1 MALELDAGDMDS
13 QIQDKVDAYRNNPA
27 ALQQR
32 YQMNQDLLDLLA
44 LQKIKSEKDAAKKQL
59 ALSMAQNPQTVKQ
72 QREAQLVEDTKKELT
87 ERVGGVMA
95 LRNAQQKNNLSRV
108 AAGQRPAVRTPV
120 AQQGVA
126 SQPTPNMARMAKGGI
141 VSFANGEEVEEAETQ
156 EEYEARV
163 KRADELLARAD
174 TTRQEF
180 AAMSDRDKKRI
191 LETIQDKRGFDEF
204 GRQVSRPF
212 RGISDLIAAPR
223 RAGARAIGTP
233 LRVIGAMNPA
243 ERFDSEEEAF
253 DAYSDA
259 NIPPLRELQK
269 PITLDSL
276 QPGPRDI
283 AVTSDAGVPM
293 LNEVN
298 PRASDGS
305 DISAPPP
312 AASAAVPTGQSPR
325 IAAPTLKEMV
335 DGASVFNFGKNIDRI
350 AYQDPTQTQA
360 GIANEAMRQQL
371 ANITMQQAQR
381 DPQEDMRNRQAGV
394 GALFNRSGVAAQN
407 QQIMD
412 ALQER
417 NAQRTRA
424 NPFAYLRGGGGFG
437 AVNRAFER
445 ARRADEAMFDSALKD
460 SITAKRSG
468 MTDDY
473 NIAKQQAASGDT
485 ALQVSEAG
493 RREGMRASQELIT
506 QRSKELSDVAK
517 GYLEADKSN
526 LTKQQNEHRMAVDL
540 MIAQAGNAVKADVA
554 NLQAEIQTERNEIER
569 EKLSE
574 LSSSKKQDLY
584 SKVNNMIGKL
594 REGYDKISSE
604 ALQLIS
610 PEFQGKE
617 KDAEIARIRGI
628 YSAQRDRSVADLQ
641 KFADKIAASL
651 SGGTSGRATGWGPV
665 TTKP

>member
-44 LQKIKSEKDAAKKQL
+44 LQKIKSEKDTAKKQL
-59 ALSMAQNPQTVKQ
+59 ALSMAQNPQTIKQ
-72 QREAQLVEDTKKELT
+72 QREAETLAQTKDELT
-87 ERVGGVMA
+87 KQVGGVMA
-95 LRNAQQKNNLSRV
+95 LRNAQQKNNLNRV

-141 VSFANGEEVEEAETQ
+141 VSFANGEEVEEAETP

-163 KRADELLARAD
+163 KRADELLAIAGVS
-174 TTRQEF
+174 RQEF
-180 AAMSDRDKKRI
+180 DAMSERDKGRV
-191 LETIQDKRGFDEF
+191 LETIQDKRGLAEI
-204 GRQVSRPF
+204 GRQSVRPLKA
-212 RGISDLIAAPR
+212 ISDLIALPTR
-223 RAGARAIGTP
+223 LMDRGFGIAGRTLGLLDPTKRLP
-233 LRVIGAMNPA
+233 
-243 ERFDSEEEAF
+243 SEETRL
-253 DAYSDA
+253 DAAHADNMA
-259 NIPPLRELQK
+259 RIRELEI
-269 PITLDSL
+269 PTTRASL
-276 QPGPRDI
+276 QPGPFR
-283 AVTSDAGVPM
+283 
-293 LNEVN
+293 
-298 PRASDGS
+298 GS
-305 DISAPPP
+305 YLADDTYKADDSPGPVYGDDISAPPP
-312 AASAAVPTGQSPR
+312 AAPAAVPTNQAPG

-335 DGASVFNFGKNIDRI
+335 DGASVFNFGENIDRI
-350 AYQDPTQTQA
+350 AYQDPTKTQA
-360 GIANEAMRQQL
+360 GIANEAMRQRL

-381 DPQEDMRNRQAGV
+381 DPQEEMRNRQAGV
-394 GALFNRSGVAAQN
+394 GALFDRSGVAAKN

-412 ALQER
+412 VLRER
-417 NAQRTRA
+417 DAQRTKA
-424 NPFAYLRGGGGFG
+424 NPFAYLRGGGGPG
-437 AVNRAFER
+437 AIGRAFER
-445 ARRADEAMFDSALKD
+445 ARRYDETMFDTALRD
-460 SITAKRSG
+460 SIAAKRSG

-493 RREGMRASQELIT
+493 RREGMRASQALIT
-506 QRSKELSDVAK
+506 DRSRELSDVAK

-574 LSSSKKQDLY
+574 LSSSRKQELY

-604 ALQLIS
+604 ALQLIG
-610 PEFQGKE
+610 PEFEGKE

-628 YSAQRDRSVADLQ
+628 YSAQRDRSIADLQ
-641 KFADKIAASL
+641 DFADRIATSL
-651 SGGTSGRATGWGPV
+651 SGGTKGFKVRRSP
-665 TTKP
+665 